1 MPFDRCNRE
10 IDQNISSA
18 STTSVTFDTAT
29 TDTSTSTIK
38 SRGRKKKVTNTNTNE
53 DNKEIQQNLRRSSR
67 IKSKQNIEKVDNTV
81 ISSGTDST
89 AKAKTDDIDPASI
102 AISTDNNDKVID
114 LEKFNNVDNNITTI
128 NTASSN
134 TIIAEEEVRKPT
146 NKRKKSD
153 KSDESTKKK
162 TKKQDE
168 KQIAATSSSSSS
180 ANNNAAQTDEKKRA
194 RLNEE
199 KDKEPEE
206 KRLAKFRPSCS
217 MKVKERIE
225 RAMSQR
231 MFLVDRSEVNEL
243 HHEFVVLGSV
253 GNVYNIE
260 ISTLPKCNCPDFAVN
275 GNFCKHILF
284 VYLKVLR
291 VNPDSNYIY
300 QKALL
305 TSELRQIF
313 QNAAPNPTVLASQ
326 KVRDQ
331 YAKIIGGVDSSSDD
345 VSSGKRPRQPIEGD
359 CPICYE
365 TLLETEKLVWCK
377 DSCGNN
383 VHEVCFN
390 QWKSSKH
397 SSGNEITCVYCRN
410 KWEDESK
417 IVPSSND
424 GYINLGEAQGISGV
438 RESRLEF
445 LMNDFDEIYNLK
457 NPIKDSLKSQHT
469 ISRDNDE
476 LRPGKENGKKFDDS
490 NNDDDVEKKELTGNK
505 NQIETELYINMDQ

>member
-1 MPFDRCNRE
+1 MSTRE

-29 TDTSTSTIK
+29 TDTSNSTIK

-102 AISTDNNDKVID
+102 ATISTDNNDKVID
-114 LEKFNNVDNNITTI
+114 LEKFNNNITTI

-194 RLNEE
+194 RLNEK

-345 VSSGKRPRQPIEGD
+345 ASIGKRPRQPIEGD

-417 IVPSSND
+417 IISSSND

-438 RESRLEF
+438 R
-445 LMNDFDEIYNLK
+445 
-457 NPIKDSLKSQHT
+457 
-469 ISRDNDE
+469 
-476 LRPGKENGKKFDDS
+476 GK
-490 NNDDDVEKKELTGNK
+490 
-505 NQIETELYINMDQ
+505 